1 MAILSI
7 SREYKSGGRV
17 IGRAVAQQMGY
28 DYVDKNRIQ
37 TDLQTVGEKWGRLA
51 EEFDE
56 VRPSLWEKY
65 DWEYRGFIALIES
78 FIYEYALKDRVVIV
92 GRGSHFLLQDI
103 PHVLKVRLFAPL
115 EVRIERAMLNNEIN
129 RETAEELIQKTD
141 QTRAGYLRV
150 IYGKHWEDQQYYDL
164 IFNTGLQTCEQ
175 VTLELMEALKQWDQ
189 RATPVGRQRLGDRAL
204 TAGVKARIFTHPEVF
219 IPTLEVF
226 HDGKSIVL
234 RGSVHSPKE
243 YHLVE
248 EMVHKMAD
256 PHPVRNELHY
266 RK

>member
-7 SREYKSGGRV
+7 SREYKSGGRS
-17 IGRAVAQQMGY
+17 IGQAIAQQMGY
-28 DYVDKNRIQ
+28 DFVDKNRIHN
-37 TDLQTVGEKWGRLA
+37 DLKSVGEKWGRLVD
-51 EEFDE
+51 EFDE

-78 FIYEYALKDRVVIV
+78 TIFEYALKDRVVIV
-92 GRGSHFLLQDI
+92 GRGSNILLKDI
-103 PHVLKVRLFAPL
+103 PHVLKVRLFASL
-115 EVRIERAMLNNEIN
+115 EVRIERAMLNDEID
-129 RETAEELIQKTD
+129 RETAEELIEKTD
-141 QTRAGYLRV
+141 QSRAGYLRV
-150 IYGKHWEDQQYYDL
+150 IYGTHWEDKQYYDL
-164 IFNTGLQTCEQ
+164 IFNTGVQTFEQ
-175 VTLELMEALKQWDQ
+175 ITQELMKVLKQWDQ
-189 RATPVGRQRLGDRAL
+189 RVTPEGRQRLENLAL
-204 TAGVKARIFTHPEVF
+204 TAKVKAGIFTHPDVF

-226 HDGKSIVL
+226 HDGQSIVL
-234 RGSVHSPKE
+234 KGVVHSPKE